1 MSIRLVFV
9 FTVLLPALVL
19 ATGCERKDDTK
30 VATQVAARVNADEI
44 TVHQVN
50 DILAWGQNITPE
62 GAAQAKREI
71 LDRLIDQQLKKQ
83 NFVFL
88 DYLKE
93 GAEGKTLETRR
104 KHYYDSFRALKPGV
118 TEFIVHLSLDDAEIR
133 NITGNWEARWNEYQ
147 IMTDPRTRVLLN
159 ELGIKLIGY
168 RELSRLAFKPE

>member
-1 MSIRLVFV
+1 MPM
-9 FTVLLPALVL
+9 VLYP
-19 ATGCERKDDTK
+19 
-30 VATQVAARVNADEI
+30 
-44 TVHQVN
+44 
-50 DILAWGQNITPE
+50 TPE
-62 GAAQAKREI
+62 RIAQAKTEFGFDA
-71 LDRLIDQQLKKQ
+71 LASHQQLKKQ